1 MSSVIRQLSE
11 FIDTAER
18 NRKYPTGTAIGRRAA
33 LRLFEQ
39 ELNEEEKESLDTL
52 KSNLEQIYQN
62 VFNKNKSKMSAE
74 SLVTYKQRVEK
85 LIEDYERYGA
95 DPTKLAAWNRPTR
108 KSKSSALQTN
118 NQKNPGVSVPDEET
132 RLEKEVPLSRFELPL
147 RTGVKAIIIVP
158 SDIKT
163 NEVNTLKKYI
173 DFLESIAQKD
183 GEVNQDEKN

>member
-1 MSSVIRQLSE
+1 MSSVIKQLSE

-18 NRKYPTGTAIGRRAA
+18 NRKYPTGTATGRRAA

-52 KSNLEQIYQN
+52 RSNLEQIYQN

-74 SLVTYKQRVEK
+74 SLVTYKQRIEK
-85 LIEDYERYGA
+85 LIEDYETYGA
-95 DPTKLAAWNRPTR
+95 DPTKLATWNRPTR
-108 KSKSSALQTN
+108 KSKSSALQAN
-118 NQKNPGVSVPDEET
+118 NQKSSGVSVSDEET
-132 RLEKEVPLSRFELPL
+132 KLEKDVPLSRFELPL

-163 NEVNTLKKYI
+163 NEVNTLRKYI

-183 GEVNQDEKN
+183 GEVDQNEKN